1 MSLTPAPEEL
11 VAPEAV
17 QEARAR
23 VELVA
28 DRMALSGAARI
39 DTFMHAISGDIV
51 VVQVAPVPDFSPGS
65 PIMQQVRPQ
74 GFLG

>member
-11 VAPEAV
+11 VAPEAL

-28 DRMALSGAARI
+28 DRMALSGAARV

-51 VVQVAPVPDFSPGS
+51 VVQVAPVPDFGPGS
-65 PIMQQVRPQ
+65 PIMQQVRCRV
-74 GFLG
+74 